1 MAENDVPAPGAEP
14 GAERQTEPSAGDPSS
29 AVLRR
34 EDWRAAIT
42 DEKARRFAERFA
54 SPADAAVSA
63 FKARQQLSGS
73 VRVPGRKAGR
83 EDVAAFR
90 RALGVPDRPEGYAV
104 ALPEGLPGTG
114 DMDEAGKARLDTY
127 LKAMH
132 EAGATPDVVQRGID
146 LYYGF
151 LAEGLEARDREA
163 VETREK
169 ANADLTREWGAD
181 AKRNDECA
189 RRAFDT
195 FGGGRFAVFVENAE
209 VGGVKLGDHPEIR
222 RIFAAIGR
230 AMGED
235 RLHAPGGGEQG
246 KSAQERIDEI
256 HSWQH
261 SNDPNESEQYKTD
274 AVQAELRGLYQRL
287 EGDGPIVGAGG
298 RTL

>member
-1 MAENDVPAPGAEP
+1 MAENDLPAAGEPAPGAEP
-14 GAERQTEPSAGDPSS
+14 GAERETEPSAG
-29 AVLRR
+29 
-34 EDWRAAIT
+34 DWRAAIT
-42 DEKARRFAERFA
+42 DEKARRFAERFT
-54 SPADAAVSA
+54 SPAEAAVSA

-114 DMDEAGKARLDTY
+114 DLDEAGKARLDIY

-132 EAGATPDVVQRGID
+132 ESGATPDVVQRGID

-151 LAEGLEARDREA
+151 LAEGIEARERGA
-163 VETREK
+163 VEARET
-169 ANADLTREWGAD
+169 ANAELTREWGAD
-181 AKRNDECA
+181 AKRNDACA

-195 FGGGRFAVFVENAE
+195 FGGERFAVFVENAE
-209 VGGVKLGDHPEIR
+209 VGAVKLGDHPEMR

-235 RLHAPGGGEQG
+235 RLHAPGGGEHG

-261 SNDPNESEQYKTD
+261 SEDPKEREKYGSD
-274 AVQAELRGLYQRL
+274 AAQAELRGLYRRL

>member
-1 MAENDVPAPGAEP
+1 MAENDVPAAGEPAP
-14 GAERQTEPSAGDPSS
+14 GAERETEPSAG
-29 AVLRR
+29 
-34 EDWRAAIT
+34 DWRAAIT
-42 DEKARRFAERFA
+42 DEKARRFAERFT
-54 SPADAAVSA
+54 SPAEAAVSA

-73 VRVPGRKAGR
+73 VRVPGRKASR
-83 EDVAAFR
+83 EDIAAFR

-104 ALPEGLPGTG
+104 APPEGLPGSL

-127 LKAMH
+127 LKGMH
-132 EAGATPDVVQRGID
+132 EAGATPGVVQRGID

-151 LAEGLEARDREA
+151 LAEGLGTRERAA
-163 VETREK
+163 VEAREK

-195 FGGGRFAVFVENAE
+195 FGGERFAVFVENAE
-209 VGGVKLGDHPEIR
+209 VGGVKLGDHPEMR

-261 SNDPNESEQYKTD
+261 SDDPKESEKYKTD

-287 EGDGPIVGAGG
+287 EGDRPIVGAGG

>member
-1 MAENDVPAPGAEP
+1 MAENDLPAPSEPAPGAEP
-14 GAERQTEPSAGDPSS
+14 GAERETEPSAG
-29 AVLRR
+29 
-34 EDWRAAIT
+34 DWRAAIT

-83 EDVAAFR
+83 EDIAAFR

-104 ALPEGLPGTG
+104 ALPEGLPGSL
-114 DMDEAGKARLDTY
+114 DLDEAGKARLDTY
-127 LKAMH
+127 LNAMH
-132 EAGATPDVVQRGID
+132 DAGATPDVVQRGID
-146 LYYGF
+146 VYYGF
-151 LAEGLEARDREA
+151 LAEGLEARDRAA
-163 VETREK
+163 VEARAK
-169 ANADLTREWGAD
+169 ANAELTREWGTD

-195 FGGGRFAVFVENAE
+195 FGGERFAVFVENAE
-209 VGGVKLGDHPEIR
+209 VGGVKLGDHPEMR
-222 RIFAAIGR
+222 RIFAAMGR

-261 SNDPNESEQYKTD
+261 SEDPKEREKYGSD
-274 AVQAELRGLYQRL
+274 ATQAELRGLYQRL
-287 EGDGPIVGAGG
+287 EGDRPIVGAGG

>member
-1 MAENDVPAPGAEP
+1 MAENDLPAAGEPAPGAEP
-14 GAERQTEPSAGDPSS
+14 GAERETEPSAG
-29 AVLRR
+29 
-34 EDWRAAIT
+34 DWRAAIT
-42 DEKARRFAERFA
+42 DEKARRFAERFT

-83 EDVAAFR
+83 EDIAAFR

-104 ALPEGLPGTG
+104 ALPEGLPGSG
-114 DMDEAGKARLDTY
+114 DLDEASKARLDTY

-132 EAGATPDVVQRGID
+132 EAGATLGVVQRGID

-151 LAEGLEARDREA
+151 LAEGLEARDRAAIEA
-163 VETREK
+163 RAK
-169 ANADLTREWGAD
+169 ANAELTREWGTD

-195 FGGGRFAVFVENAE
+195 FGGERFAVFVENAE
-209 VGGVKLGDHPEIR
+209 VGGVKLGDHPEMR
-222 RIFAAIGR
+222 RIFSAIGR

-261 SNDPNESEQYKTD
+261 SEDPVLCEKYKSD
-274 AVQAELRGLYQRL
+274 PVQAELQGLYRRL

>member
-1 MAENDVPAPGAEP
+1 MAENDVPAPSEPALGAEP
-14 GAERQTEPSAGDPSS
+14 GAERETEPSAG
-29 AVLRR
+29 
-34 EDWRAAIT
+34 DWRAAIT

-104 ALPEGLPGTG
+104 ALPEGLPGSL
-114 DMDEAGKARLDTY
+114 DLDEAGKARLDTY

-151 LAEGLEARDREA
+151 LAEGLEARERAA
-163 VETREK
+163 VGAREK

-181 AKRNDECA
+181 AKGNDGCA
-189 RRAFDT
+189 RRVFDT
-195 FGGGRFAVFVENAE
+195 FGGERFAVFVENAE
-209 VGGVKLGDHPEIR
+209 VGGVKLGDHPEMR

-246 KSAQERIDEI
+246 KSAQDRIDEI

-261 SNDPNESEQYKTD
+261 SSDPKESEKYKTD

-287 EGDGPIVGAGG
+287 EGDRPIVGAGG

>member
-1 MAENDVPAPGAEP
+1 MTKNDVPAPSEPASGAEP
-14 GAERQTEPSAGDPSS
+14 GAERETEPSAG
-29 AVLRR
+29 
-34 EDWRAAIT
+34 DWRAAIT

-83 EDVAAFR
+83 EDIAAFR

-114 DMDEAGKARLDTY
+114 DLDEAGKARLDTY

-132 EAGATPDVVQRGID
+132 DAGATPDVVQRGID

-151 LAEGLEARDREA
+151 LAEGLEARERAA
-163 VETREK
+163 VGAREK

-181 AKRNDECA
+181 AKRNDGCA

-195 FGGGRFAVFVENAE
+195 FGGERFAVFVENAE
-209 VGGVKLGDHPEIR
+209 VDGVKLGDHPEMR

-235 RLHAPGGGEQG
+235 RLHAPEGGEQG

-261 SNDPNESEQYKTD
+261 SEDPKEREKYGSD

-287 EGDGPIVGAGG
+287 EGDRPIVGAGG